1 MTGNLGP
8 WSRHPAWGHTV
19 TTTATIPALL
29 TVLKVS
35 AMYRSHCVHH
45 LPVAL
50 CPPRRP
56 HPPWFPM
63 CTLPG
68 ANPSQSPSSL
78 GVGSA
83 TLWAARLPTKPSD
96 THSHLGHHAHKHIQ
110 TIGAACLPCVYS
122 VNDLGVCPAG
132 TDLGSG
138 IANAPPP
145 PGGKGISGLTDSW
158 KGKRGPGGRS

>member
-1 MTGNLGP
+1 MLDVRQFGHKSNMTGNLGP

-19 TTTATIPALL
+19 TTMATIPATL
-29 TVLKVS
+29 TVLRVS

-63 CTLPG
+63 CTLPS

-78 GVGSA
+78 S
-83 TLWAARLPTKPSD
+83 TMSHIAAFPTVHAMFALLTISGHRAYLTKLP
-96 THSHLGHHAHKHIQ
+96 HLALLAVPKVSRSLYLLCMLCGAPAQEASPLALQ
-110 TIGAACLPCVYS
+110 TEGMCLPG
-122 VNDLGVCPAG
+122 N
-132 TDLGSG
+132 
-138 IANAPPP
+138 
-145 PGGKGISGLTDSW
+145 
-158 KGKRGPGGRS
+158 